1 MTTIDILILI
11 AVGAGTV
18 LGFMKGFVKQLA
30 SLLGLVVGL
39 LAARAL
45 YASLAEKLCP
55 AVTDSMTLAQILAFL
70 LIWIAVPLAFAVVAS
85 VLTKAMEAISLGW
98 INRWLGSGLGALK
111 YLLLVGVVISVI
123 EFIDSQDKLIDETK
137 KTESLLY
144 YPMKSFAGIFFPA
157 AKQVTEQYILNK

>member
-1 MTTIDILILI
+1 MASIDIIIVI
-11 AVGAGTV
+11 AVGIGAV

-30 SLLGLVVGL
+30 SLLGLIIGL

-55 AVTDSMTLAQILAFL
+55 TVTDSMTVAQILAFIM
-70 LIWIAVPLAFAVVAS
+70 IWIAVPLVFALVAS
-85 VLTKAMEAISLGW
+85 LLTKAMEAISLGW
-98 INRWLGSGLGALK
+98 LNRLLGLGLGALK
-111 YLLLVGVVISVI
+111 FFLLVSLLIGVI
-123 EFIDSQDKLIDETK
+123 EFIDSDDKLIDKTK
-137 KTESLLY
+137 KTDSVLY